1 MSERAA
7 AAVGAGD
14 ESARHADKSC
24 VVIAGGESSFAQHVE
39 SALGMPALRL
49 GADELDSGD
58 GSLDGRLASAGV
70 VWIHLVPG
78 LAPPASQDHDADQD
92 HDAGSFEEAALLER
106 SVGAARAL
114 GDRTRIPVTFVALL
128 PEMGLF
134 AGAQERR
141 CALASATM
149 QSLMRTEIGRWSNAG
164 DRILA
169 VTHAG
174 LKGHAPGG
182 QRPTDEVIE
191 RTPMKALATFAQLG
205 DVLRFVGSRQASYV
219 TGTTLRMDGG
229 WTAYSWHYPAKTI

>member
-1 MSERAA
+1 
-7 AAVGAGD
+7 
-14 ESARHADKSC
+14 
-24 VVIAGGESSFAQHVE
+24 
-39 SALGMPALRL
+39 MPALRL
-49 GADELDSGD
+49 SPDALDSND
-58 GSLDGRLASAGV
+58 GSLDGQLAPAGV

-78 LAPPASQDHDADQD
+78 LAPRASEDHG
-92 HDAGSFEEAALLER
+92 AGLFEEAALLER

-128 PEMGLF
+128 PEIGLF
-134 AGAQERR
+134 TGAQERR

-169 VTHAG
+169 VTYAG
-174 LKGHAPGG
+174 LEGHAPGG
-182 QRPTDEVIE
+182 QRTTDQVID
-191 RTPMKALATFAQLG
+191 RTPMKAPATFAQLG

>member
-1 MSERAA
+1 MSEH
-7 AAVGAGD
+7 GAGAVEGVD
-14 ESARHADKSC
+14 PSGRLASRPC
-24 VVIAGGESSFAQHVE
+24 VVIAGGESSFAQRVE
-39 SALGMPALRL
+39 SAIGMPALCL
-49 GADELDSGD
+49 GPDALDSGD
-58 GSLDGRLASAGV
+58 GSLDGQLAPAGV
-70 VWIHLVPG
+70 VWIHLVPS
-78 LAPPASQDHDADQD
+78 LVPPKPQDD
-92 HDAGSFEEAALLER
+92 DAGSFAEAALLER

-114 GDRTRIPVTFVALL
+114 GDRTRIPMTFVALL
-128 PEMGLF
+128 PEIGLF
-134 AGAQERR
+134 TGDRERR

-174 LKGHAPGG
+174 LAGHAPDG
-182 QRPTDEVIE
+182 QRTTDQVIE

>member
-1 MSERAA
+1 MSGHGAGAAGDVDESGRAA
-7 AAVGAGD
+7 
-14 ESARHADKSC
+14 SRPC
-24 VVIAGGESSFAQHVE
+24 VVIAGGEPSFAQRVE
-39 SALGMPALRL
+39 SSLGMPALSL
-49 GADELDSGD
+49 SPDALDAGA
-58 GSLDGRLASAGV
+58 GSLDGQLAPAGV

-78 LAPPASQDHDADQD
+78 LAPRASQDHE
-92 HDAGSFEEAALLER
+92 AGSFEEAALLER
-106 SVGAARAL
+106 SLGAARAL

-128 PEMGLF
+128 PEIGLF
-134 AGAQERR
+134 TGAREMR

-149 QSLMRTEIGRWSNAG
+149 QTLMRTEIGGWSNSG

-169 VTHAG
+169 VTYAG
-174 LKGHAPGG
+174 LEGHAPDG
-182 QRPTDEVIE
+182 QRPTHQLIE

>member
-1 MSERAA
+1 MSERSAGAA
-7 AAVGAGD
+7 GGVDPSGRVA
-14 ESARHADKSC
+14 SRPC
-24 VVIAGGESSFAQHVE
+24 VVIAGGESSFAQRVE

-49 GADELDSGD
+49 GAAELDSSAGSPD
-58 GSLDGRLASAGV
+58 GQLAPEGV

-78 LAPPASQDHDADQD
+78 LAPSAPQDRA
-92 HDAGSFEEAALLER
+92 AGIFEEAALLER
-106 SVGAARAL
+106 SVGSARAL

-128 PEMGLF
+128 PEVGLF
-134 AGAQERR
+134 TGDRERR

-169 VTHAG
+169 VTYAG
-174 LKGHAPGG
+174 LEGHAPDG
-182 QRPTDEVIE
+182 QRPADQVIE
-191 RTPMKALATFAQLG
+191 RTPMKALATFTQLG

-219 TGTTLRMDGG
+219 TGTFLRMDGG

>member
-1 MSERAA
+1 MSQRAA
-7 AAVGAGD
+7 AAVGGGD
-14 ESARHADKSC
+14 RSAPHTGKPC
-24 VVIAGGESSFAQHVE
+24 VVVAGGEPSFAQQVE

-58 GSLDGRLASAGV
+58 GSLDERLAPAGV
-70 VWIHLVPG
+70 VWVHLVPG
-78 LAPPASQDHDADQD
+78 LAPRASQD
-92 HDAGSFEEAALLER
+92 HDAGSFAEAASLGR

-128 PEMGLF
+128 PETGLF
-134 AGAQERR
+134 TGARERR
-141 CALASATM
+141 YALASATM
-149 QSLMRTEIGRWSNAG
+149 QSLMRTEIRSWSDAG
-164 DRILA
+164 DRIVA
-169 VTHAG
+169 VTYAG
-174 LKGHAPGG
+174 LEGHAPGG
-182 QRPTDEVIE
+182 QRPTDQVIE

>member
-1 MSERAA
+1 MSGHSAGAAGDVDESGRAA
-7 AAVGAGD
+7 
-14 ESARHADKSC
+14 SRPC
-24 VVIAGGESSFAQHVE
+24 VVIAAGESSFAQAVE

-49 GADELDSGD
+49 GADELDSGA
-58 GSLDGRLASAGV
+58 GSLDGRLAPEGV
-70 VWIHLVPG
+70 VWLHLVPG
-78 LAPPASQDHDADQD
+78 RAPPASQDHG
-92 HDAGSFEEAALLER
+92 AGIFQEAALLER

-114 GDRTRIPVTFVALL
+114 GDRTSIPVTFVALL
-128 PEMGLF
+128 PEIGLF
-134 AGAQERR
+134 TGAREMR

-149 QSLMRTEIGRWSNAG
+149 QSLMRTEIGRWSNSG

-169 VTHAG
+169 VTYAG
-174 LKGHAPGG
+174 LEGHAPDG
-182 QRPTDEVIE
+182 QRPAAQLIE

>member
-1 MSERAA
+1 MSERSAGAA
-7 AAVGAGD
+7 GGVDQSGRVAA
-14 ESARHADKSC
+14 RPC
-24 VVIAGGESSFAQHVE
+24 VVITGGESSFAQRVE

-49 GADELDSGD
+49 GADELESSAGA
-58 GSLDGRLASAGV
+58 LDGQLAPEGV

-78 LAPPASQDHDADQD
+78 LAPAASQD

-128 PEMGLF
+128 PEIGLF
-134 AGAQERR
+134 TGNRERR

-174 LKGHAPGG
+174 LEGHAPGG
-182 QRPTDEVIE
+182 QRPTDQIIE
-191 RTPMKALATFAQLG
+191 RTPMKAPATFAQLG

-219 TGTTLRMDGG
+219 TGTFLRMDGG